1 MQDTEFQ
8 VISEV
13 KWSQTKF
20 PKKKVRTRDKWYKS
34 YAFPGENYLQW
45 SELESSKTEV
55 HKTET
60 KPVVTK
66 LELNQEVSAID
77 AIRNDQIQGFDIRPK
92 VFDSIS
98 KQWVLLD
105 SGSCV
110 SCHPAGPDDVVDPS
124 FKLKSVNGGVIDTY
138 GTKLMTLRIG
148 RKAYSIHAVIA
159 AVP

>member
-20 PKKKVRTRDKWYKS
+20 PKKKVKVRDKWYKS

-55 HKTET
+55 KRHTET
-60 KPVVTK
+60 KPIITE

-77 AIRNDQIQGFDIRPK
+77 AIRNDQILRVYHQI
-92 VFDSIS
+92 IS
-98 KQWVLLD
+98 VT
-105 SGSCV
+105 S
-110 SCHPAGPDDVVDPS
+110 
-124 FKLKSVNGGVIDTY
+124 
-138 GTKLMTLRIG
+138 
-148 RKAYSIHAVIA
+148 
-159 AVP
+159 